1 MWLKFK
7 LKERAARRDN
17 HHHLLM
23 EQQQQDCY
31 SDITSAV
38 DLIDLASSEE
48 EAEKEAAAEQLAMV
62 TGTGL
67 DSGDGGGGGQ
77 KIFFANSRA
86 GAGLLE
92 ETRVEMGEQVSA
104 HVEPPPIQQEGLDC
118 FRVCKNFKKN
128 IFRIFF
134 LIKNHRFFDSRA

>member
-1 MWLKFK
+1 
-7 LKERAARRDN
+7 
-17 HHHLLM
+17 M

-48 EAEKEAAAEQLAMV
+48 EAEKEAAAVAADQPAMV

-86 GAGLLE
+86 GAGRLE

-104 HVEPPPIQQEGLDC
+104 HVEPPPPIQQEGLLDG
-118 FRVCKNFKKN
+118 FRVCKNFYAKKCKKK
-128 IFRIFF
+128 IFF
-134 LIKNHRFFDSRA
+134 VFSFSSKITPRK